1 MSVISNLF
9 KFYTLI
15 IFLTLFYLLIHK
27 YMMEIK
33 QIIKSLLK
41 LIDIN
46 LFMFKLFKNLLFL
59 SNTNT
64 LTHLL

>member
-33 QIIKSLLK
+33 QIIKSVLK

-64 LTHLL
+64 LTRLL

>member
-64 LTHLL
+64 LTRLL